1 MTTPGHMR
9 IRAFALDD
17 VDGYLGL
24 VSAIEVGSG
33 VDGAGHSHVY
43 SASEPF
49 NTRAGRDQEITR
61 WSTNLDEIG
70 WRRAWGL
77 IDRNE
82 LVGYLYLA
90 GGALRSE
97 LHRVSMGMGI
107 LRAHRRH
114 GGGALLLAT
123 AIKWAEE
130 QPNID
135 WVDLGVFTDNP
146 GAQALYRSQG
156 FKVCGQTTDRFRVDG
171 VSLDAISM
179 TRAVPLI
186 FKAQLV

>member
-1 MTTPGHMR
+1 MATQENMR
-9 IRAFALDD
+9 IRAFALGD

-43 SASEPF
+43 STSEPF
-49 NTRAGRDQEITR
+49 DTRASREQEVAR

-90 GGALRSE
+90 GGALCSE

-123 AIKWAEE
+123 AIEWAQE
-130 QPNID
+130 QPSID
-135 WVDLGVFTDNP
+135 WIDLGVFTDNP
-146 GAQALYRSQG
+146 GAQTLYKSQG
-156 FKVCGQTTDRFRVDG
+156 FDVCGQTVDRFRVDG

-179 TRAVPLI
+179 TRPV
-186 FKAQLV
+186 AQISG